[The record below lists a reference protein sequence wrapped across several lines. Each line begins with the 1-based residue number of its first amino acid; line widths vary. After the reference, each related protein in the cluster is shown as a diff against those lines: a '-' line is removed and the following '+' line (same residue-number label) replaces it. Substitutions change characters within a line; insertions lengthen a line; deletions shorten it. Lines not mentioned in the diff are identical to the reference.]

1 MRMGEAGIV
10 LTGRR
15 YRRARRLDRGKRG
28 VVAVVGTLLALLVF
42 FALFGIFLTQYVP
55 LWMTDNERQFA
66 DGIESSFALLK
77 SAVDEQYSLGGPA
90 TYATPF
96 TLASQAVPLL
106 SQPTQ
111 ATLTFIPANCPAGFF
126 PANGTPEQ
134 PNNCIFQH
142 VLMGVGT
149 AIHPATNHP
158 FNETSSVSVLQG
170 TLPDRYYPSVNYYFE
185 DDAVFL
191 TQTGGHQ
198 LMIVPPPL
206 NVTKVGPN
214 TTVQSSYLQLFGNAS
229 VYTSQGTKDVFT
241 HYDYS
246 QPYSS
251 SGRFATTTGTPVPFN
266 FTFEVG
272 THNVCGW
279 YTFLQSLVTTSGL
292 VSSAY
297 SLTGSVAFPPST
309 SVCQDSGGASYDIS
323 LEFLNINYA
332 TTAYAGVEI
341 SFTQGGA

>member
-15 YRRARRLDRGKRG
+15 YRRARWLDRGKRG

-77 SAVDEQYSLGGPA
+77 SAVDEQYLLGGPA

-126 PANGTPEQ
+126 PANGIPVA
-134 PNNCIFQH
+134 PGNCIFEH
-142 VLMGVGT
+142 IFMGVGT
-149 AIHPATNHP
+149 AIQPAKDIP
-158 FNETSSVSVLQG
+158 FNEISSVSVLQG
-170 TLPDRYYPSVNYYFE
+170 ALPDRYYPSVDYFFE
-185 DDAVFL
+185 DDGVFL
-191 TQTGGHQ
+191 TQIGGHQ

-206 NVTKVGPN
+206 NVTKVGSN
-214 TTVQSSYLQLFGNAS
+214 TTVQSSYLQMFGNAS
-229 VYTSQGTKDVFT
+229 VYTSQGTKDVFS
-241 HYDYS
+241 HFVYS
-246 QPYSS
+246 QPYTSS
-251 SGRFATTTGTPVPFN
+251 DRFATTTGIAVPFN

-272 THNVCGW
+272 THNVCAW
-279 YTFLQSLVTTSGL
+279 YTFLQSLVATSGL
-292 VSSAY
+292 ASSAY

-309 SVCQDSGGASYDIS
+309 TVCQDSAGTSYDIS

-332 TTAYAGVEI
+332 TVDYAGVVV

>member
-1 MRMGEAGIV
+1 MGEAGIV

-66 DGIESSFALLK
+66 DGMESSFALLK

-142 VLMGVGT
+142 VLMVSEPRPTRSRTIRSTRPVPSPCSRGRCRTGT
-149 AIHPATNHP
+149 TPR
-158 FNETSSVSVLQG
+158 S
-170 TLPDRYYPSVNYYFE
+170 
-185 DDAVFL
+185 
-191 TQTGGHQ
+191 
-198 LMIVPPPL
+198 
-206 NVTKVGPN
+206 
-214 TTVQSSYLQLFGNAS
+214 
-229 VYTSQGTKDVFT
+229 
-241 HYDYS
+241 
-246 QPYSS
+246 
-251 SGRFATTTGTPVPFN
+251 TTT
-266 FTFEVG
+266 
-272 THNVCGW
+272 
-279 YTFLQSLVTTSGL
+279 SRTTRCS
-292 VSSAY
+292 
-297 SLTGSVAFPPST
+297 
-309 SVCQDSGGASYDIS
+309 
-323 LEFLNINYA
+323 
-332 TTAYAGVEI
+332 
-341 SFTQGGA
+341 